1 MYSYIHVFVCVCVC
15 VCVCVFVC
23 VCVCVCHRDVSEE
36 AMKMLLHRSNAHD
49 EYLELMLLTTGSGF
63 RLSG

>member
-1 MYSYIHVFVCVCVC
+1 MYSYIHVFVC
-15 VCVCVFVC
+15 VC

-49 EYLELMLLTTGSGF
+49 EFLELMLLTTGLGF
-63 RLSG
+63 RV